1 VQMLVRRH
9 DHGIDFRPREQ
20 RPEIAGGEIGAD
32 LLRDLLDARSPR
44 FGEADP
50 IDLRMPRGD
59 LAAEEADPTRA
70 DDGKPDAFRGFSD
83 GRLPCRSQLL

>member
-1 VQMLVRRH
+1 MQMLVGRH
-9 DHGIDFRPREQ
+9 DHGVDFRPREQ
-20 RPEIAGGEIGAD
+20 RAEIAGDEIGAD

-44 FGEADP
+44 LGEPDP
-50 IDLRMPRGD
+50 IDLRMPRSD

-83 GRLPCRSQLL
+83 GRLPYPSELL